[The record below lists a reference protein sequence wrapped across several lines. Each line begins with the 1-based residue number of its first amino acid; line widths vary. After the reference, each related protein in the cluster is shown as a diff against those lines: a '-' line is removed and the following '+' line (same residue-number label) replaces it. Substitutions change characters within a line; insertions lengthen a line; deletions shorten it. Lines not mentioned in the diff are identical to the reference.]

1 MCSSTTD
8 LTRAGYSS
16 TQITDEIYAHVS
28 DDAVTEAMDDVF
40 GDFS

>member
-1 MCSSTTD
+1 MCSFTTD
-8 LTRAGYSS
+8 FIGAGYSS

-40 GDFS
+40 GDLS